1 MKISNM
7 KISFYATWQILAAV
21 LVFAGVPAV
30 AGTAKHETRF
40 TIAAIPDTQNY
51 LDYTHQT
58 TEGFPFD
65 ANELF
70 FAQMRYVA
78 RNLKSQGGDIAFV
91 TALGDVW
98 QHSTLEIDPGHAAR
112 GFKTAPN

>member
-1 MKISNM
+1 MRTP
-7 KISFYATWQILAAV
+7 SFAAWRIGIAV
-21 LVFAGVPAV
+21 LALASTSLATAARPAKPE
-30 AGTAKHETRF
+30 ATF

-58 TEGFPFD
+58 AEGFPFD

-70 FAQMRYVA
+70 LAQMRYVA
-78 RNLKSQGGDIAFV
+78 RNLRSQGGDIVFV

-98 QHSTLEIDPGHAAR
+98 QHSM
-112 GFKTAPN
+112 